1 MKRCFLFLL
10 LMPLLGN
17 SNALVNNLIG
27 FGVSEPFVI
36 SEETLP
42 VEQLSLPAVISA
54 IKSIYPNPFTPA
66 TTITITIELSKA
78 SNVQMDIYNLKGE
91 LIRQLDSS
99 AKNAGTHSLL
109 WNGLSDSGQTCG
121 SGIYLLR
128 LTVEGKSSQAKF
140 TLIK

>member
-27 FGVSEPFVI
+27 FGVSEPFAI

-78 SNVQMDIYNLKGE
+78 
-91 LIRQLDSS
+91 
-99 AKNAGTHSLL
+99 
-109 WNGLSDSGQTCG
+109 
-121 SGIYLLR
+121 
-128 LTVEGKSSQAKF
+128 
-140 TLIK
+140 